1 MLHQF
6 TDDLSGFFWTSHT
19 ENNCNTYLLTGEQNI
34 LIDPGHGHLFDHVL
48 QGIFS
53 LNLTLSQIDVV
64 LITHGHPD
72 HIEGV
77 LQLPAGTR
85 FGISR
90 EEYDFI
96 QRHTGGKHSLP
107 KPDLY
112 LAEGELVLGDIR
124 LEIIKT
130 PGHSP
135 GEVCIYWP
143 RHKALFSG
151 DLVFEGSLGRTDL
164 PEGSSQAIK
173 ESIKKVAGLEIDLV
187 LPGHGG
193 PVQGRKQVQ
202 ENFQEIEG
210 LFKYLT

>member
-1 MLHQF
+1 MLNKVF
-6 TDDLSGFFWTSHT
+6 DDLYAFFWTSQL
-19 ENNCNTYLLTGEQNI
+19 ENNCNTYLILGEKNI

-48 QGIFS
+48 QGLSALNLS
-53 LNLTLSQIDVV
+53 LNQIDTV

-77 LQLPAGTR
+77 LQFEPGTR
-85 FGISR
+85 FGISKK
-90 EEYDFI
+90 EYDFI
-96 QRHTGGKHSLP
+96 MEYTAGKITLP

-112 LAEGELVLGDIR
+112 LAEENLVLGGVH
-124 LEIIKT
+124 LEILET

-143 RHKALFSG
+143 QHKTLFSG

-164 PEGSSQAIK
+164 PRGSAAEIK
-173 ESIKKVAGLEIDLV
+173 ESIRKVAGLEIDLV

-193 PVQGRKQVQ
+193 PVQGAANVQ
-202 ENFQEIEG
+202 QNFRDIEG
-210 LFKYLT
+210 LFPYL